1 MLNSTKTIQRAKNE
15 IKAVLKRYSLTWSEI
30 APDVDK
36 EIWQTLRPTAKKIR
50 KALFEKAYSS
60 LK

>member
-15 IKAVLKRYSLTWSEI
+15 IQAVLKRYSLSWSEI
-30 APDVDK
+30 APDIDR
-36 EIWQTLRPTAKKIR
+36 EIWQTLRPTAR
-50 KALFEKAYSS
+50 KVRKTLFEKNYPS